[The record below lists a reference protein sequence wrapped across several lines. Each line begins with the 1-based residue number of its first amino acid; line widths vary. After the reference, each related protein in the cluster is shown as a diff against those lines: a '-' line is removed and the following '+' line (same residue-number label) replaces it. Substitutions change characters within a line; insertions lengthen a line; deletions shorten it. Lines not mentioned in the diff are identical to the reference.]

1 MRTHSYKLNKG
12 YSEAYKGQVV
22 TWDVP
27 STTVAECVASG
38 AFESEEAVVRE
49 AVNQLNIK
57 RGHAIQAATVELVKD
72 ADGKDTTQLA
82 NPSLTIADMEKIA
95 KSVTVKTASRAR
107 SAGGSVKEKAEKF
120 ATSQTKAKELAAT
133 ASPETLAAL
142 KALGYDVPDAAPAG
156 SKKGK

>member
-12 YSEAYKGQVV
+12 YTEQYKGQIV

-27 STTVAECVASG
+27 SATVAECISSG

-57 RGHAIQAATVELVKD
+57 RGHAIQAATVETVKD
-72 ADGKDTTQLA
+72 AEGKDTGVLA

-142 KALGYDVPDAAPAG
+142 KALGYDVPDAPAPKAG
-156 SKKGK
+156 KGK